1 MTKRPSLFGGKSPSA
16 PPEPNGRS
24 APDRGKAA
32 QDRANVAASPTI
44 MQEMISSP
52 RYPKAATRE
61 GKRVV
66 TAYLDPEA
74 FRQLKRIAA
83 DEDAQQQDLLVEGI
97 NLLFEKR
104 GLSRIA

>member
-1 MTKRPSLFGGKSPSA
+1 MTKRPSLFGDKSSA
-16 PPEPNGRS
+16 PATKPVEAQPE
-24 APDRGKAA
+24 
-32 QDRANVAASPTI
+32 VAAPPAPREVVTA
-44 MQEMISSP
+44 Q
-52 RYPKAATRE
+52 RYPKASTRE

-83 DEDAQQQDLLVEGI
+83 DEDAQQQDLLLEGI
-97 NLLFEKR
+97 NLVFEKR

>member
-1 MTKRPSLFGGKSPSA
+1 MTKRPSLFGAKPTPAAEPGQQDSA
-16 PPEPNGRS
+16 ERTEAVITKAEAAGGAPAGRD
-24 APDRGKAA
+24 P
-32 QDRANVAASPTI
+32 VAAA
-44 MQEMISSP
+44 
-52 RYPKAATRE
+52 RYPKASTRE

-83 DEDAQQQDLLVEGI
+83 DEDAQQQDLLIEGI
-97 NLLFEKR
+97 NAVFEKR

>member
-1 MTKRPSLFGGKSPSA
+1 MSKRPSLFGGKPATERSTPASTPVA
-16 PPEPNGRS
+16 NPEP
-24 APDRGKAA
+24 AVPVAA
-32 QDRANVAASPTI
+32 QPVP
-44 MQEMISSP
+44 SSS

-97 NLLFEKR
+97 NLVFEKR

>member
-1 MTKRPSLFGGKSPSA
+1 MTKRPSLFGDKSTA
-16 PPEPNGRS
+16 PAERPAEARAEP
-24 APDRGKAA
+24 APAP
-32 QDRANVAASPTI
+32 ASREAVTT
-44 MQEMISSP
+44 Q
-52 RYPKAATRE
+52 RYPKASTRE

-83 DEDAQQQDLLVEGI
+83 DEDAQQQDLLLEGI
-97 NLLFEKR
+97 NLVFEKR

>member
-1 MTKRPSLFGGKSPSA
+1 MTKRPSLFDKKPA
-16 PPEPNGRS
+16 P
-24 APDRGKAA
+24 AAQPDQQEGVERAKAA
-32 QDRANVAASPTI
+32 IGTIEAATTAPAVRDAIATA
-44 MQEMISSP
+44 
-52 RYPKAATRE
+52 RYPKASTRE

-83 DEDAQQQDLLVEGI
+83 DEDAQQQDLLIEGI
-97 NLLFEKR
+97 NAVFEKR

>member
-1 MTKRPSLFGGKSPSA
+1 MTKRPSLFGT
-16 PPEPNGRS
+16 
-24 APDRGKAA
+24 KAA
-32 QDRANVAASPTI
+32 PAEGNERTPSERAKAAADDMAMASGASAIREAIAPGK
-44 MQEMISSP
+44 
-52 RYPKAATRE
+52 YPKASTRE

-83 DEDAQQQDLLVEGI
+83 DEDAQQQDLLLEGI
-97 NLLFEKR
+97 NAVFEKR